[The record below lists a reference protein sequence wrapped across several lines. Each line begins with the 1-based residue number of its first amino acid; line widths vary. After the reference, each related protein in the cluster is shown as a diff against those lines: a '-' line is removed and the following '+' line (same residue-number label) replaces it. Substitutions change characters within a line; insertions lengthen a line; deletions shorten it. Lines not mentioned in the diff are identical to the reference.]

1 MEQLL
6 PYYERELGLFR
17 QYTREFSSRYPK
29 AAGRLLIAGD
39 SCEDPHVERLIQ
51 SVALL
56 TARVAKRLDDAYPQF
71 THALL
76 DTLYPHYLRPFP
88 SCSIVRIAAD
98 EAAGGGQLA
107 QLVHIPRG
115 TLLRSQPVQGVACK
129 FTSAYDVTLAPLVI
143 SRLHFSPL
151 IDAPPGL
158 RLSAGT
164 SALLSIQFSSSSD
177 NYHLDQAGFSS
188 LRLFADGEPSVRA
201 ALLDALFL
209 RGAGAYVALDDHS
222 PWLAVDGTPLTPA
235 GYAQDDALIPISA
248 RSHPALRLLTEYFAF
263 PEKFHFIDIAWSL
276 LAPLL
281 PKQCRQ
287 FTLHLTLQGVRSD
300 SHEARLLAGVSGN
313 NLLFGCT
320 PVVNL
325 FAKSGVPIRLTHT
338 EPDYA
343 LLADAT
349 HAFAYD
355 IHSIEAVTVLR
366 KDEAGERLSTF
377 LPLYASLRGAQAE
390 QGREYGK
397 DRGQDH
403 GQYWLARRDET
414 VAAISPGHEMRLC
427 LIDPQFSPTSAACAT
442 VSTQLLCSNRDLPT
456 QLHYGLPGGDLLAE
470 DVPDGIPAR
479 FLRKP
484 TPSMRFLADTHWRLI
499 AHLSLNYAS
508 LTQAGLGEFQK
519 MLSLYDLPR
528 SPTTQRLIQG
538 IVTLEHGSTRA
549 WMPTVPFPTLMPG
562 IAIRL
567 GIDEQAFVGS
577 SIYVFAQVLQRY
589 FALNSQLNCF
599 SQLTLL
605 SQRSGEELIRCPERS
620 ADATPA

>member
-39 SCEDPHVERLIQ
+39 TCEDPHVERLIQ

-88 SCSIVRIAAD
+88 ACSIVRIADD
-98 EAAGGGQLA
+98 EAPGGGQLA
-107 QLVHIPRG
+107 QLAHVPRG

-129 FTSAYDVTLAPLVI
+129 FTSVYDVTLAPLAI
-143 SRLHFSPL
+143 SRLHFSAI

-158 RLSAGT
+158 RLPDGA
-164 SALLSIQFSSSSD
+164 SALLSIQFTSSSD
-177 NYHLDQAGFSS
+177 NYHLDQPGFAN

-209 RGAGAYVALDDHS
+209 RGAGAYVALDEHS
-222 PWLAVDGTPLTPA
+222 PWLAVDGTPLAPA
-235 GYAQDDALIPISA
+235 GYADDDALIPISA

-263 PEKFHFIDIAWSL
+263 PEKFHFIDISWSR
-276 LAPLL
+276 LAALL

-287 FTLHLTLQGVRSD
+287 FTLHLPLKGVRSD
-300 SHEARLLAGVSGN
+300 SHEARLLSGVSRD
-313 NLLFGCT
+313 NLLLGCT

-355 IHSIEAVTVLR
+355 IHSIEAVTVVR

-377 LPLYASLRGAQAE
+377 LPLYASLQGSQAE
-390 QGREYGK
+390 HDPEE
-397 DRGQDH
+397 

-427 LIDPQFSPTSAACAT
+427 LIDPQFSPGSAACAT

-499 AHLSLNYAS
+499 AHLSLNYS
-508 LTQAGLGEFQK
+508 GLTQAGLGEFQK

-577 SIYVFAQVLQRY
+577 SIYIFAQVLQRY

-605 SQRSGEELIRCPERS
+605 SQRSGEEILRCPERS
-620 ADATPA
+620 ADAIPA

>member
-39 SCEDPHVERLIQ
+39 TCEDPHVERLIQ

-88 SCSIVRIAAD
+88 ACSIVRIADD
-98 EAAGGGQLA
+98 EAPGGGQLA
-107 QLVHIPRG
+107 QLAHVPRG

-129 FTSAYDVTLAPLVI
+129 FTSVYDVTLAPLAI
-143 SRLHFSPL
+143 SRLHFSAI

-158 RLSAGT
+158 RLPDGA
-164 SALLSIQFSSSSD
+164 SALLSIQFTSSSD

-209 RGAGAYVALDDHS
+209 RGAGAYVALDEHS
-222 PWLAVDGTPLTPA
+222 PWLAVDGTPLAPA
-235 GYAQDDALIPISA
+235 GYADDDALIPISA

-263 PEKFHFIDIAWSL
+263 PEKFHFIDIAWSR
-276 LAPLL
+276 LAALL

-287 FTLHLTLQGVRSD
+287 FTLHLPLKGVRSD
-300 SHEARLLAGVSGN
+300 SHEARLLSGVSRD
-313 NLLFGCT
+313 NLLLGCT

-355 IHSIEAVTVLR
+355 IHSIEAVTVVR

-377 LPLYASLRGAQAE
+377 LPLYASLQGSQAE
-390 QGREYGK
+390 HGLAQ
-397 DRGQDH
+397 

-427 LIDPQFSPTSAACAT
+427 LIDPQFSPSSAACAT

-484 TPSMRFLADTHWRLI
+484 TPSMRFLTDTHWPLI
-499 AHLSLNYAS
+499 AHLSLNYS
-508 LTQAGLGEFQK
+508 GLTQAGLGEFQK

-577 SIYVFAQVLQRY
+577 SIYIFAQVLQRY

-605 SQRSGEELIRCPERS
+605 SQRSGEEILRCPERS

>member
-1 MEQLL
+1 VEQLL

-17 QYTREFSSRYPK
+17 QYTRAFSSRYPK

-39 SCEDPHVERLIQ
+39 TCEDPHVERLIQ
-51 SVALL
+51 SIALL

-71 THALL
+71 TQSLL

-88 SCSIVRIAAD
+88 ACSIVRIAAD
-98 EAAGGGQLA
+98 EAPGGAQLA
-107 QLVHIPRG
+107 QLAHVPRG
-115 TLLRSQPVQGVACK
+115 TVLRSQPVQGVACK
-129 FTSAYDVTLAPLVI
+129 FTSAYDVTLAPLAI
-143 SRLHFSPL
+143 TRLHFSAI

-158 RLSAGT
+158 RLPDGA
-164 SALLSIQFSSSSD
+164 SALLSIQFTSSSD

-209 RGAGAYVALDDHS
+209 RGAGAYVALDEHS
-222 PWLAVDGTPLTPA
+222 PWLAVDGTPLAPA
-235 GYAQDDALIPISA
+235 GYTDDDALIPISA

-263 PEKFHFIDIAWSL
+263 PEKFHFIDIAWSR
-276 LAPLL
+276 LAALL

-287 FTLHLTLQGVRSD
+287 FTLHLPLKGVRSD
-300 SHEARLLAGVSGN
+300 SHEARLLSSVSRD
-313 NLLFGCT
+313 NLLPGCT

-355 IHSIEAVTVLR
+355 IHSIEAVTVVR
-366 KDEAGERLSTF
+366 KDESGERLSTF
-377 LPLYASLRGAQAE
+377 LPLYASLQGSQAE
-390 QGREYGK
+390 HGPE
-397 DRGQDH
+397 H
-403 GQYWLARRDET
+403 GQYWLARRDEA
-414 VAAISPGHEMRLC
+414 VAAISPGHEMRLS
-427 LIDPQFSPTSAACAT
+427 LIDPQFSPGSAACAT

-499 AHLSLNYAS
+499 AHLSLNYS
-508 LTQAGLGEFQK
+508 GLTQAGLGEFQK

-577 SIYVFAQVLQRY
+577 SMYIFAQVLQRY

-605 SQRSGEELIRCPERS
+605 SHRSGEELIRCPERS

>member
-29 AAGRLLIAGD
+29 AAGRLLIAGET
-39 SCEDPHVERLIQ
+39 CEDPHVERLIQ

-71 THALL
+71 TSSLL
-76 DTLYPHYLRPFP
+76 ETLYPHYLRPFP

-98 EAAGGGQLA
+98 EAPSGGQLA
-107 QLVHIPRG
+107 QPVHIARG
-115 TLLRSQPVQGVACK
+115 TVLRSQPVQGVACK
-129 FTSAYDVTLAPLVI
+129 FTSAYDVTLAPLAI
-143 SRLHFSPL
+143 TRLHFSPL

-158 RLSAGT
+158 RLPAGA
-164 SALLSIQFSSSSD
+164 SALLSMQFTSSSEQ
-177 NYHLDQAGFSS
+177 YHLDQAGFAS

-209 RGAGAYVALDDHS
+209 HGAGAYVALDEHG
-222 PWLAVDGTPLTPA
+222 PWQAVDGALLAPA
-235 GYAQDDALIPISA
+235 GYAEDEALISISA

-276 LAPLL
+276 LAALL

-287 FTLHLTLQGVRSD
+287 FTLHLPLKGVRSD
-300 SHEARLLAGVSGN
+300 SHEARLLSGVSPD
-313 NLLFGCT
+313 NLLLGCT

-325 FAKSGVPIRLTHT
+325 FTKSGVPIRLTHT

-343 LLADAT
+343 LVADAT

-355 IHSIEAVTVLR
+355 IHNIESVTVVR
-366 KDEAGERLSTF
+366 KDQAGERLSTF
-377 LPLYASLRGAQAE
+377 LPLYASLQGSQVE
-390 QGREYGK
+390 QGQER
-397 DRGQDH
+397 
-403 GQYWLARRDET
+403 GQYWLARRDEA
-414 VAAISPGHEMRLC
+414 VAAISPGHEMRLS
-427 LIDPQFSPTSAACAT
+427 LIDPQFSPGSAACAT

-484 TPSMRFLADTHWRLI
+484 TPSLRFLADTHWRLI
-499 AHLSLNYAS
+499 AHLSLNYSS
-508 LTQAGLGEFQK
+508 LTQAGLAEFQK

-528 SPTTQRLIQG
+528 SPTTQRLIHG

-567 GIDEQAFVGS
+567 GIDEQAFVGC
-577 SIYVFAQVLQRY
+577 SIHIFAQVLQRY

-605 SQRSGEELIRCPERS
+605 SHRSGEELLRCPERS

>member
-39 SCEDPHVERLIQ
+39 TCEDPHVERLIQ

-88 SCSIVRIAAD
+88 ACSIVRIADD
-98 EAAGGGQLA
+98 EAPGGGQLA
-107 QLVHIPRG
+107 QLAHVPRG
-115 TLLRSQPVQGVACK
+115 TVLRSQPVQGVACK
-129 FTSAYDVTLAPLVI
+129 FTSVYDVTLAPLAI
-143 SRLHFSPL
+143 SRLHFSAI

-158 RLSAGT
+158 RLPDGA
-164 SALLSIQFSSSSD
+164 SALLSIQFTSSSD
-177 NYHLDQAGFSS
+177 NYHLDQPGFAN

-209 RGAGAYVALDDHS
+209 RGAGAYVALDEHS
-222 PWLAVDGTPLTPA
+222 PWLAVDGTPLAPA
-235 GYAQDDALIPISA
+235 GYADDDALIPISA

-263 PEKFHFIDIAWSL
+263 PEKFHFIDIAWSR
-276 LAPLL
+276 LAALL

-287 FTLHLTLQGVRSD
+287 FTLHLPLKGVRSD
-300 SHEARLLAGVSGN
+300 SHEARLLSGVSRD
-313 NLLFGCT
+313 NLLLGCT

-355 IHSIEAVTVLR
+355 IHSIEAVTVVR

-377 LPLYASLRGAQAE
+377 LPLYASLQGSQAE
-390 QGREYGK
+390 HGLTQ
-397 DRGQDH
+397 

-427 LIDPQFSPTSAACAT
+427 LIDPQFSPGSAACAT

-499 AHLSLNYAS
+499 AHLSLNYS
-508 LTQAGLGEFQK
+508 GLTQAGLGEFQK

-577 SIYVFAQVLQRY
+577 SIYIFAQVLQRY

-605 SQRSGEELIRCPERS
+605 SQRSGEEILRCPERS
-620 ADATPA
+620 ADAIPA

>member
-39 SCEDPHVERLIQ
+39 TCEDPHVERLIQ

-88 SCSIVRIAAD
+88 ACSIVRIAAD
-98 EAAGGGQLA
+98 EAPGGGQLA
-107 QLVHIPRG
+107 QLVHVPRG
-115 TLLRSQPVQGVACK
+115 TVLRSQPVQGVACK
-129 FTSAYDVTLAPLVI
+129 FTSTYDVTLAPLAI
-143 SRLHFSPL
+143 SHLHFSAI

-158 RLSAGT
+158 RLPDGA
-164 SALLSIQFSSSSD
+164 SALLSIQFTSSSD
-177 NYHLDQAGFSS
+177 NYHLNQPGFAS

-209 RGAGAYVALDDHS
+209 RGVGAYVALDEHS
-222 PWLAVDGTPLTPA
+222 PWLAVDGAPLAPA
-235 GYAQDDALIPISA
+235 GYADDDALIPISA

-263 PEKFHFIDIAWSL
+263 PEKFHFIDIAWSR

-287 FTLHLTLQGVRSD
+287 FTLHLPLKGVRSD
-300 SHEARLLAGVSGN
+300 SHEARLLSSAN
-313 NLLFGCT
+313 RDNLLLGCT

-355 IHSIEAVTVLR
+355 IHSIEAVTVVR

-377 LPLYASLRGAQAE
+377 LPLYASLQGSQAE
-390 QGREYGK
+390 HGPEQ
-397 DRGQDH
+397 

-427 LIDPQFSPTSAACAT
+427 LIDPQFSPGSAACAT

-499 AHLSLNYAS
+499 AHLSLNYSS

-519 MLSLYDLPR
+519 MLGLYDLPR

-567 GIDEQAFVGS
+567 GIDEQAFVGC
-577 SIYVFAQVLQRY
+577 SIYIFAQVLQRY

-605 SQRSGEELIRCPERS
+605 SHRSGEELIRCPERS

>member
-39 SCEDPHVERLIQ
+39 TCEDPHVERLIQ

-88 SCSIVRIAAD
+88 ACSIVRIADD
-98 EAAGGGQLA
+98 EAPGGGQLA
-107 QLVHIPRG
+107 QLAHVPRG
-115 TLLRSQPVQGVACK
+115 TVLRSQPVQGVACK
-129 FTSAYDVTLAPLVI
+129 FTSVYDVTLAPLAI
-143 SRLHFSPL
+143 SRLHFSAI

-158 RLSAGT
+158 RLPDGA
-164 SALLSIQFSSSSD
+164 SALLSIQFTSSSD
-177 NYHLDQAGFSS
+177 NYHLDQPGFAN

-209 RGAGAYVALDDHS
+209 RGAGAYVALDEHS
-222 PWLAVDGTPLTPA
+222 PWLAVDGTPLAPA
-235 GYAQDDALIPISA
+235 GYADDDALIPISA

-263 PEKFHFIDIAWSL
+263 PEKFHFIDISWSR
-276 LAPLL
+276 LAALL

-287 FTLHLTLQGVRSD
+287 FTLHLPLKGVRSD
-300 SHEARLLAGVSGN
+300 SHEARLLSGVSRD
-313 NLLFGCT
+313 NLLLGCT

-355 IHSIEAVTVLR
+355 IHSIEAVTVVR

-377 LPLYASLRGAQAE
+377 LPLYASLQGSQAE
-390 QGREYGK
+390 HDPEE
-397 DRGQDH
+397 

-427 LIDPQFSPTSAACAT
+427 LIDPQFSPGSAACAT

-577 SIYVFAQVLQRY
+577 SIYIFAQVLQRY

-605 SQRSGEELIRCPERS
+605 SQRSGEEILRCPERS
-620 ADATPA
+620 ADAIPA

>member
-39 SCEDPHVERLIQ
+39 TCEDPHVERLIQ

-88 SCSIVRIAAD
+88 ACSIVRIAD
-98 EAAGGGQLA
+98 VEAPGGGQLA
-107 QLVHIPRG
+107 QLAHVPRG

-129 FTSAYDVTLAPLVI
+129 FTSVYDVTLAPLAI
-143 SRLHFSPL
+143 SRLHFSAI

-158 RLSAGT
+158 RLPDGA
-164 SALLSIQFSSSSD
+164 SALLSIQFTSSSD
-177 NYHLDQAGFSS
+177 NYHLDQPGFAN

-209 RGAGAYVALDDHS
+209 RGAGAYVALDEHS
-222 PWLAVDGTPLTPA
+222 PWLAVDGTPLAPA
-235 GYAQDDALIPISA
+235 GYADDDALIPISA

-263 PEKFHFIDIAWSL
+263 PEKFHFIDISWSR
-276 LAPLL
+276 LAALL

-287 FTLHLTLQGVRSD
+287 FTLHLPLKGVRSD
-300 SHEARLLAGVSGN
+300 SHEARLLSGVSRD
-313 NLLFGCT
+313 NLLLGCT

-355 IHSIEAVTVLR
+355 IHSIEAVTVVR

-377 LPLYASLRGAQAE
+377 LPLYASLQGSQAE
-390 QGREYGK
+390 HDPEE
-397 DRGQDH
+397 

-427 LIDPQFSPTSAACAT
+427 LIDPQFSPGSAACAT

-499 AHLSLNYAS
+499 AHLSLNYS
-508 LTQAGLGEFQK
+508 GLTQAGLGEFQK

-577 SIYVFAQVLQRY
+577 SIYIFAQVLQRY

-605 SQRSGEELIRCPERS
+605 SQRSGEEILRCPERS
-620 ADATPA
+620 ADAIPA

>member
-39 SCEDPHVERLIQ
+39 TCEDPHVERLIQ

-88 SCSIVRIAAD
+88 ACSIVRIADD
-98 EAAGGGQLA
+98 EAPGGGQLA
-107 QLVHIPRG
+107 QLAHVPRG

-129 FTSAYDVTLAPLVI
+129 FTSVYDVTLAPLAI
-143 SRLHFSPL
+143 SRLHFSAI

-158 RLSAGT
+158 RLPDGA
-164 SALLSIQFSSSSD
+164 SALLSIQFTSSSD
-177 NYHLDQAGFSS
+177 NYHLDQPGFAN

-209 RGAGAYVALDDHS
+209 RGAGAYVALDEHS
-222 PWLAVDGTPLTPA
+222 PWLAVDGTPLAPA
-235 GYAQDDALIPISA
+235 GYADDDALIPISA

-263 PEKFHFIDIAWSL
+263 PEKFHFIDISWSR
-276 LAPLL
+276 LAALL

-287 FTLHLTLQGVRSD
+287 FTLHLPLKGVRSD
-300 SHEARLLAGVSGN
+300 SHEARLLSGVSRD
-313 NLLFGCT
+313 NLLLGCT

-325 FAKSGVPIRLTHT
+325 FAKSAVPIRLTHT

-355 IHSIEAVTVLR
+355 IHSIEAVTVVR

-377 LPLYASLRGAQAE
+377 LPLYASLQGSQAE
-390 QGREYGK
+390 QGQE
-397 DRGQDH
+397 H

-414 VAAISPGHEMRLC
+414 VAAISPGHEMRLS
-427 LIDPQFSPTSAACAT
+427 LIDPQFSPSSAACAT

-484 TPSMRFLADTHWRLI
+484 TPSMRFQADTHWRLI

-577 SIYVFAQVLQRY
+577 SIYIFAQVLQRY

-605 SQRSGEELIRCPERS
+605 SQRSGEEILRCPERS

>member
-1 MEQLL
+1 VEQLL

-39 SCEDPHVERLIQ
+39 TCEDPHVERLIQ

-88 SCSIVRIAAD
+88 ACSIVRIAAD
-98 EAAGGGQLA
+98 EAPGGGQLA
-107 QLVHIPRG
+107 QLVHVPRG
-115 TLLRSQPVQGVACK
+115 TVLRSQPVQGVACK
-129 FTSAYDVTLAPLVI
+129 FTSTYDVTLAPLAI
-143 SRLHFSPL
+143 SRLHFSAI

-158 RLSAGT
+158 RLPDGA
-164 SALLSIQFSSSSD
+164 SALLSIQFTSSSD

-222 PWLAVDGTPLTPA
+222 PWLAVDGTLLMPA
-235 GYAQDDALIPISA
+235 GYADDDALIPISA

-263 PEKFHFIDIAWSL
+263 PEKFHFIDIAWSR
-276 LAPLL
+276 LALLL

-287 FTLHLTLQGVRSD
+287 FTLHLPLKGVRSD
-300 SHEARLLAGVSGN
+300 SHEARLLSGVSRD
-313 NLLFGCT
+313 NLLPGCT

-355 IHSIEAVTVLR
+355 IHSIEAVTVVR

-377 LPLYASLRGAQAE
+377 LPLYASLQGSQAE
-390 QGREYGK
+390 QGQE
-397 DRGQDH
+397 H
-403 GQYWLARRDET
+403 GQYWLARRDEA
-414 VAAISPGHEMRLC
+414 VAAISPGHEMRLS
-427 LIDPQFSPTSAACAT
+427 LIDPQFSPDSAACAT

-508 LTQAGLGEFQK
+508 LTQAGLGDFQK

-577 SIYVFAQVLQRY
+577 SIYIFAQVLQRY

>member
-39 SCEDPHVERLIQ
+39 TCEDPHVERLIQ

-107 QLVHIPRG
+107 QLVHVPRG
-115 TLLRSQPVQGVACK
+115 TVLRSQPVQGVACK
-129 FTSAYDVTLAPLVI
+129 FTSVYDVTLAPLAI
-143 SRLHFSPL
+143 SRLHFSAI

-158 RLSAGT
+158 RLPDGA
-164 SALLSIQFSSSSD
+164 SALLSIQFTSSSD
-177 NYHLDQAGFSS
+177 NYHLDQPGFAN

-201 ALLDALFL
+201 ALLDALVL
-209 RGAGAYVALDDHS
+209 RGAGAYVALDEHS
-222 PWLAVDGTPLTPA
+222 PWLAVDGTPLAPA
-235 GYAQDDALIPISA
+235 GYEENDALIPFSS

-263 PEKFHFIDIAWSL
+263 PEKFHFIDIAWSR
-276 LAPLL
+276 LAALL

-287 FTLHLTLQGVRSD
+287 FTLHLPLKGVRSD
-300 SHEARLLAGVSGN
+300 SHEARLLSGVSRD
-313 NLLFGCT
+313 NLLLGCT

-325 FAKSGVPIRLTHT
+325 FAKSAVPIRLTHT

-355 IHSIEAVTVLR
+355 IHSIEAVTVVR

-377 LPLYASLRGAQAE
+377 LPLYASL
-390 QGREYGK
+390 QGSQVEH
-397 DRGQDH
+397 DPEE

-427 LIDPQFSPTSAACAT
+427 LIDPQFSPGSAACAT

-484 TPSMRFLADTHWRLI
+484 TPGMRFLADTHWRLI
-499 AHLSLNYAS
+499 AHLSLNYS
-508 LTQAGLGEFQK
+508 GLTQAGLGEFQK

-538 IVTLEHGSTRA
+538 IVTLDHGSTRA

-577 SIYVFAQVLQRY
+577 SIYIFAQVLQRY

-599 SQLTLL
+599 IQLTLR

>member
-29 AAGRLLIAGD
+29 AAGRLLIAGET
-39 SCEDPHVERLIQ
+39 CEDPHVERLIQ

-71 THALL
+71 THSLL

-98 EAAGGGQLA
+98 EAPGGGQLA
-107 QLVHIPRG
+107 QVAHVARG
-115 TLLRSQPVQGVACK
+115 TVLRSQPVQGVACK
-129 FTSAYDVTLAPLVI
+129 FTSAYDVILAPLAI

-158 RLSAGT
+158 RLPAGA
-164 SALLSIQFSSSSD
+164 SALLSIQFTSSSAQ
-177 NYHLDQAGFSS
+177 YHLDQTGFAS

-209 RGAGAYVALDDHS
+209 RGAGAYVALDEHS
-222 PWLAVDGTPLTPA
+222 PWQAVDGTLLTPA
-235 GYAQDDALIPISA
+235 GYTEDDALIPISA
-248 RSHPALRLLTEYFAF
+248 RSHPALRLLTEYFAL
-263 PEKFHFIDIAWSL
+263 PEKFHFIDIACSR
-276 LAPLL
+276 LATLL

-287 FTLHLTLQGVRSD
+287 FTLHLPLKGVRSD
-300 SHEARLLAGVSGN
+300 SHEARLLSGVSPG
-313 NLLFGCT
+313 NLLLGCT

-343 LLADAT
+343 LVADAT

-355 IHSIEAVTVLR
+355 IHSIEAVTVVR
-366 KDEAGERLSTF
+366 KDEASERLSNF
-377 LPLYASLRGAQAE
+377 LPLYASLQGDQAE
-390 QGREYGK
+390 HGQQYG
-397 DRGQDH
+397 QEQ

-414 VAAISPGHEMRLC
+414 VAAISPGHEMRLS
-427 LIDPQFSPTSAACAT
+427 LIDPQFSPGSAACAT

-484 TPSMRFLADTHWRLI
+484 TPSMRFLADNGAHWRLI

-577 SIYVFAQVLQRY
+577 SIYIFAQVLQRY

-605 SQRSGEELIRCPERS
+605 SQRSGEELLRCPERS

>member
-29 AAGRLLIAGD
+29 AAGRLLIAGET
-39 SCEDPHVERLIQ
+39 CEDPHVERLIQ

-71 THALL
+71 THSLL
-76 DTLYPHYLRPFP
+76 ETLYPHYLRPVP

-98 EAAGGGQLA
+98 EAPGGSQLA
-107 QLVHIPRG
+107 QVVHIARG
-115 TLLRSQPVQGVACK
+115 TVLRSQPVQGVACK
-129 FTSAYDVTLAPLVI
+129 FTSAYDVTLAPLAI
-143 SRLHFSPL
+143 SRVHFSPI
-151 IDAPPGL
+151 IDTPPGL
-158 RLSAGT
+158 GLPAGA
-164 SALLSIQFSSSSD
+164 SALLSIQFTSGSD
-177 NYHLDQAGFSS
+177 NYYLDQAGFSS
-188 LRLFADGEPSVRA
+188 LRLFADGESSVRA

-209 RGAGAYVALDDHS
+209 HGAGAYVALDEHG
-222 PWLAVDGTPLTPA
+222 PWQAVDGALLAPA
-235 GYAQDDALIPISA
+235 GYADDDALIPISA

-276 LAPLL
+276 LVPLL
-281 PKQCRQ
+281 SKQCRQ
-287 FTLHLTLQGVRSD
+287 FTLHLPLKGVRSD
-300 SHEARLLAGVSGN
+300 SHEARLLSGVSRD
-313 NLLFGCT
+313 NLLPGCT

-343 LLADAT
+343 LVADAT

-355 IHSIEAVTVLR
+355 IHSIEAVTVVR
-366 KDEAGERLSTF
+366 KDETGECLSTF
-377 LPLYASLRGAQAE
+377 LPLYASLQGAQAE
-390 QGREYGK
+390 H
-397 DRGQDH
+397 GQEH
-403 GQYWLARRDET
+403 GQYWLARRDEA
-414 VAAISPGHEMRLC
+414 VAAISPGHETRLS
-427 LIDPQFSPTSAACAT
+427 LIDPQFSPSSAACAT

-484 TPSMRFLADTHWRLI
+484 TSSLRFLADNDAHWRLI
-499 AHLSLNYAS
+499 AHLSLNYSS

-519 MLSLYDLPR
+519 MLGLYDLPR

-562 IAIRL
+562 IAIRV
-567 GIDEQAFVGS
+567 GIDEQAFVGN
-577 SIYVFAQVLQRY
+577 SIYIFAQVLQRY

-605 SQRSGEELIRCPERS
+605 SHRSGEELIRCPERS

>member
-1 MEQLL
+1 MEHLL

-29 AAGRLLIAGD
+29 AAGRLLIAGET
-39 SCEDPHVERLIQ
+39 CEDPHVERLIQ

-71 THALL
+71 TESLL
-76 DTLYPHYLRPFP
+76 ETLYPHYLRPFP
-88 SCSIVRIAAD
+88 SCSIVRIASDDAP
-98 EAAGGGQLA
+98 AGAQLA
-107 QLVHIPRG
+107 GLAHIARG
-115 TLLRSQPVQGVACK
+115 TVLRSQPVQGVACK
-129 FTSAYDVTLAPLVI
+129 FSSAYEVTVAPLTI
-143 SRLHFSPL
+143 ARLHFSPL

-158 RLSAGT
+158 RLPDGASAM
-164 SALLSIQFSSSSD
+164 LSIQFASSSD
-177 NYHLDQAGFSS
+177 HDHLEQAGLST
-188 LRLFADGEPSVRA
+188 LRVFADGEPSVRA

-209 RGAGAYVALDDHS
+209 RGAGAYVALDEHG
-222 PWLAVDGTPLTPA
+222 PWHAVDGPLLTPA
-235 GYAQDDALIPISA
+235 GYADDEALLPVSA

-263 PEKFHFIDIAWSL
+263 PEKFQFFDIAWSL

-281 PKQCRQ
+281 PPHCHQ
-287 FTLHLTLQGVRSD
+287 FTLHLPLKGMRSD
-300 SHEARLLAGVSGN
+300 SHEARLLSGVGRD
-313 NLLFGCT
+313 NLLLGCT

-355 IHSIEAVTVLR
+355 IHGIEAVTVVR

-377 LPLYASLRGAQAE
+377 LPLYAALHDAQAE
-390 QGREYGK
+390 H
-397 DRGQDH
+397 GQVH
-403 GQYWLARRDET
+403 GQYWLARRDEA
-414 VAAISPGHEMRLC
+414 VAAISPGHEMRLS
-427 LIDPQFSPTSAACAT
+427 LIDPQFSPGNAACAT

-470 DVPDGIPAR
+470 DVPDGIPVR

-484 TPSMRFLADTHWRLI
+484 SPSVRFDADSGAHWRLI
-499 AHLSLNYAS
+499 SHLSLNYSS

-519 MLSLYDLPR
+519 MLNLYDLPR
-528 SPTTQRLIQG
+528 SPATQRLIQG

-567 GIDEQAFVGS
+567 GIDEQAFVGH
-577 SIYVFAQVLQRY
+577 SIYLFAQVLQRY

-599 SQLTLL
+599 TQLTLL
-605 SQRSGEELIRCPERS
+605 SRRSGEELIRCPARS